1 MKGDTEKESE
11 VWKED
16 RLYAYE
22 IEEKLED
29 ENRKKF
35 NDMFYEVFKG
45 E

>member
-1 MKGDTEKESE
+1 MHEDSEKEIE

-16 RLYAYE
+16 VLYAYE
-22 IEEKLED
+22 IDEKI
-29 ENRKKF
+29 ENEHRKKF